1 MAQGYIPV
9 AAAEGALATAH
20 RASTGHEICSSLPP
34 VYLLVRPLL
43 FLLQPEIAHGLA
55 GALLR
60 ATRAPRSVPDA
71 DPALRQTLWG
81 IDFPTPLGLAAGMD
95 KGEVLAPAWFRLG
108 FGWVEIGTVTPRP
121 QRGNERP
128 RLFRLVS
135 QRAIINRMG
144 FNNAG
149 AGAVAGR
156 LRRLPPLPGPIC
168 INVGRNKETPNE
180 RAAEDYVTAFRTLAP
195 HAQMASIN
203 VSSPNTPG
211 LRALQSDLGSLVGE
225 VVKARDSLPRR
236 VPVLVKRSP
245 DEPDERV
252 AQMAKAA
259 QAAGADGIIA
269 TNTTVGRGAVLDHP
283 LAAEQGGLSG
293 APLRERA
300 LHVCRL
306 LYRTV
311 SIPVVG
317 VGGIFNAEDA
327 YARIRAGASLVQIYT
342 ALVYEGPAVPR
353 RISRGLAALLRRD
366 GLSLAQA
373 VGKDA

>member
-1 MAQGYIPV
+1 MPRDRRRRRPRSPAESPRRNLSLRSARTASPRSGAGGSPPRRGGLAYPGVESPVARRSDCRRRTSMAQGYIPV

-60 ATRAPRSVPDA
+60 AARPPRTVPEA
-71 DPALRQTLWG
+71 DPVLRQTLWG

-108 FGWVEIGTVTPRP
+108 FGWVEIGTITPRP

-128 RLFRLVS
+128 RLFRLVP

-149 AGAVAGR
+149 AGAVASR
-156 LRRLPPLPGPIC
+156 LRRLPPLPGPVC
-168 INVGRNKETPNE
+168 VNVGRNKETPNE

-195 HAQMASIN
+195 HAQ
-203 VSSPNTPG
+203 
-211 LRALQSDLGSLVGE
+211 LVC
-225 VVKARDSLPRR
+225 K
-236 VPVLVKRSP
+236 
-245 DEPDERV
+245 
-252 AQMAKAA
+252 
-259 QAAGADGIIA
+259 
-269 TNTTVGRGAVLDHP
+269 
-283 LAAEQGGLSG
+283 
-293 APLRERA
+293 
-300 LHVCRL
+300 L
-306 LYRTV
+306 LYRSV
-311 SIPVVG
+311 SIPIVG

-327 YARIRAGASLVQIYT
+327 YARIRAGASLVQVYT
-342 ALVYEGPAVPR
+342 ALVYEGPGLPR

-366 GLSLAQA
+366 GLSVAQA
-373 VGKDA
+373 VGKDV

>member
-1 MAQGYIPV
+1 M
-9 AAAEGALATAH
+9 
-20 RASTGHEICSSLPP
+20 
-34 VYLLVRPLL
+34 YLLVRPLL

-60 ATRAPRSVPDA
+60 AARPPRSVPGA
-71 DPALRQTLWG
+71 DPVLRQTLWG

-108 FGWVEIGTVTPRP
+108 FGWVEIGTITPRP

-128 RLFRLVS
+128 RLFRLVP

-149 AGAVAGR
+149 AGAVASR
-156 LRRLPPLPGPIC
+156 LRRLPPLPGPVC
-168 INVGRNKETPNE
+168 VNVGRNKETPNE
-180 RAAEDYVTAFRTLAP
+180 RAAEDYITAFRTLAP
-195 HAQMASIN
+195 HAQLAAIN

-211 LRALQSDLGSLVGE
+211 LRALQSDLGHLVGE
-225 VVKARDSLPRR
+225 VVRARDALPRR
-236 VPVLVKRSP
+236 IPVLVKLSP
-245 DEPDERV
+245 DEPDDRLTE
-252 AQMAKAA
+252 MAKAA

-269 TNTTVGRGAVLDHP
+269 TNTTVDRGPVVDHP
-283 LAAEQGGLSG
+283 RAVEQGGLSG

-300 LHVCRL
+300 LNVCRL
-306 LYRTV
+306 LYRSL
-311 SIPVVG
+311 SIPIVG

-327 YARIRAGASLVQIYT
+327 YARIRAGASLVQVYT
-342 ALVYEGPAVPR
+342 ALVYEGPGLPR

-373 VGKDA
+373 VGRDA